1 MVISCNPS
9 PSHEIK
15 KMISFYLTE
24 DGYPDPKKDGL
35 VRYFIQRDG
44 EYIWGETREELGTRF
59 DIPEKD
65 WENLILSFSFVS
77 ANIYDNP
84 PMIESNPAYLG
95 FLEGLNE
102 IDKAQ
107 LLHGCWA
114 EFAFGSKYFKRDWI
128 DHTDKVPT
136 DGLTVRAYDFGAS
149 ERTMS
154 NKNPDPTVSIKMH
167 KSKDG
172 YYTLMG
178 DYHEDFYDKVDDI
191 QGAMYLSSGERDR
204 IMLKQAAFDGSEV
217 YLVGPQD
224 PAAAGKALWNQ
235 QAKYFAEEGYIYK
248 KDPMPITKN
257 KLTKFLP
264 FATSAENGLIRIVKS
279 TFSENTYN
287 HIMKQLENFDGE
299 RSTKTKKDDF
309 ADAIASAYNFLSKE
323 RVIRAYS
330 LPDTTSPTAYTSYRK
345 SIR

>member
-1 MVISCNPS
+1 MIENNPS
-9 PSHEIK
+9 
-15 KMISFYLTE
+15 YL
-24 DGYPDPKKDGL
+24 
-35 VRYFIQRDG
+35 
-44 EYIWGETREELGTRF
+44 
-59 DIPEKD
+59 
-65 WENLILSFSFVS
+65 
-77 ANIYDNP
+77 A
-84 PMIESNPAYLG
+84 

-102 IDKAQ
+102 ADKAQ

-128 DHTDKVPT
+128 DHVDKVPT

-204 IMLKQAAFDGSEV
+204 VMLKQAEFDGSEV

-224 PAAAGKALWNQ
+224 PAAAGKALWAQ

-264 FATSAENGLIRIVKS
+264 FATSAENGLIKIVKS